1 MTIAQP
7 PEQPRPKFGIRWWI
21 RRVAI
26 AAGPVL
32 GSVAGV
38 WLITPELIDTIGGMT
53 VLRVVGIPAIG
64 LCILGGVWE
73 RRRREAKRLV
83 GESDAVA
90 GV

>member
-1 MTIAQP
+1 MTAPATTTLRRQ
-7 PEQPRPKFGIRWWI
+7 RWT

-26 AAGPVL
+26 AAGPVF
-32 GSVAGV
+32 GSVVGV

-53 VLRVVGIPAIG
+53 VLRVVGILTIG

-83 GESDAVA
+83 GESDATA